1 MTASSQPEALALS
14 TSRAENE
21 PMLGTLALVVI
32 AVVGLLH
39 IYFMVLETFM
49 WTKPLGLK
57 TFKQTPG
64 DAEKS
69 KVLAA
74 NQGVYNGVLGAFLI
88 WSAILGERTTSL
100 VLLTFVVIVGL
111 YGGATVGRSII
122 FIQAVP
128 AAIAIALMLL
138 A

>member
-1 MTASSQPEALALS
+1 MI
-14 TSRAENE
+14 
-21 PMLGTLALVVI
+21 GILALVLT

-39 IYFMVLETFM
+39 IYFMVLETFL
-49 WTKPLGLK
+49 WTKPQGLK
-57 TFKQTPG
+57 TFKQTPE
-64 DAEKS
+64 DAAKS

-88 WSAILGERTTSL
+88 WSAILGERTTNL

-111 YGGATVGRSII
+111 YGGATVGRSIV
-122 FIQAVP
+122 FVQAVP
-128 AAIAIALMLL
+128 AAIAIALTML

>member
-1 MTASSQPEALALS
+1 MLS
-14 TSRAENE
+14 TI
-21 PMLGTLALVVI
+21 ALVLTV
-32 AVVGLLH
+32 VVGLLH

-49 WTKPLGLK
+49 WTKPQGLK
-57 TFKQTPG
+57 TFRQTLA

-88 WSAILGERTTSL
+88 WSAILAELTVTR

-111 YGGATVGRSII
+111 YGGATVGRTII
-122 FIQAVP
+122 FVQAVP
-128 AAIAIALMLL
+128 AAIALALLYF

>member
-1 MTASSQPEALALS
+1 VRRRWLAWRW
-14 TSRAENE
+14 RAE
-21 PMLGTLALVVI
+21 PVTPTMRAMLSTLALVFT
-32 AVVGLLH
+32 ALVGLLH
-39 IYFMVLETFM
+39 IYFMVLETFL
-49 WTKPLGLK
+49 WTKPQGLK
-57 TFKQTPG
+57 TFKQTLA

-88 WSAILGERTTSL
+88 WSAILGERTTNL

-111 YGGATVGRSII
+111 YGGATVGRSIV
-122 FIQAVP
+122 FVQAVP
-128 AAIAIALMLL
+128 AAIAIALTML